1 MKWLA
6 NNYST
11 MTMAFFLSLVTVV
24 VLTKRPDAET
34 RVTIYAQFT
43 PVVRADVTSL
53 EYSADDQEVTDRI
66 LVTVAGD
73 RPQIEVI
80 QLTCRPILDEGK
92 FPADTANR
100 QISLDLTY
108 RDFGITEEMAR
119 RIRITPPTLRIRY
132 SRFEIK
138 SLPVRAPDLVGRLK
152 DNFRVD
158 QVRAVPPEIK
168 VRLPADKAE
177 SIREVWIR
185 PIRIGGRAAG
195 FVAPGDLDTD
205 QPLFHEVKALEAFTV
220 EVDIVPVQF
229 QLEMPDVP
237 VCLSSA
243 PQKGLAADLVEP
255 KSVRVILEGPE
266 EIVKSVHAEQLHVFV
281 KLDWPPGSRTGDFS
295 LPIKCDVADDAL
307 RRVVRV
313 RLHTGE
319 KSLALVRVAKS

>member
-1 MKWLA
+1 VKWLA

-34 RVTIYAQFT
+34 QVTIYAQFT

-53 EYSADDQEVTDRI
+53 EYFAEGQEVTDRL
-66 LVTVAGD
+66 LVTVSGD

-100 QISLDLTY
+100 EIPLELTY
-108 RDFGITEEMAR
+108 RDFGITDEMAR
-119 RIRITPPTLRIRY
+119 RIRINPVTLRIRY
-132 SRFEIK
+132 ARFEVR
-138 SLPVRAPDLVGRLK
+138 SLPVKIPDLVGRPK
-152 DNFRVD
+152 DNFRVE
-158 QVRAVPPEIK
+158 QVRPVPPEIK
-168 VRLPADKAE
+168 VRIPADKAE
-177 SIREVWIR
+177 SLKSISIR
-185 PIRIGGRAAG
+185 PIRIGGRAAS
-195 FVAPGDLDTD
+195 FVAPGDIDTD
-205 QPLFHEVKALEAFTV
+205 QLLLREVKAQETFTV

-229 QLEMPDVP
+229 QLEMTEVP

-243 PQKGLAADLVEP
+243 PQKGLGAELVEP

-266 EIVKSVHAEQLHVFV
+266 EIVKSVHPEQLHVFV

-319 KSLALVRVAKS
+319 RSTAVVRVAKS